1 MSVVHLVPGPGSHGV
16 VRHALTL
23 LAQPPLTGSPV
34 VRGRHLGSPPGLHPR
49 LAHLHVTDHLWGE
62 SPDAAA
68 AAVERVAQRCPVSL
82 TLHDLPQEGEGA
94 GRRARRA
101 AGYRRM
107 VAAARGVVVASEHER
122 ELLLACLDGG
132 PVPPVEVVPLPL
144 DAPDLSP
151 ARPPSSG
158 EVAVLGYLYPGK
170 GHLDVLDAMAGLPSS
185 TGFAALGAHSPG
197 HDDLVGTVVATA
209 RAQGR
214 VARVTGWLAD
224 AAMHDEARRVA
235 VPVVAPVHVSASG
248 SVGSWITAGRRPLAT
263 TNPYVAELARRCPG
277 AVTLVE
283 RDDLPAAIARALAD
297 PSSTWLEPSV
307 TIGPSTAEAAQ
318 TYADVLAGWAR

>member
-1 MSVVHLVPGPGSHGV
+1 MSVVHLVPGPDSHGV

-23 LAQPPLTGSPV
+23 LAQPALVSSPV
-34 VRGRHLGSPPGLHPR
+34 VRGRHLGSPGLRPR

-82 TLHDLPQEGEGA
+82 TLHDLPQPGEGVD
-94 GRRARRA
+94 RSARRA

-107 VAAARGVVVASEHER
+107 VAAARGVVVASEHEQA
-122 ELLLACLDGG
+122 LLADCLGSD
-132 PVPPVEVVPLPL
+132 PSPPVEVVPLPV
-144 DAPDLSP
+144 DPPDLSP
-151 ARPPSSG
+151 QRPPGSG

-170 GHLDVLDAMAGLPSS
+170 GHLDVLDAMSAVPAA

-197 HDDLVGTVVATA
+197 HDDLVDAVLAAA

-214 VARVTGWLAD
+214 DARVTGWLD
-224 AAMHDEARRVA
+224 DEAMHLEARRVA

-263 TNPYVAELARRCPG
+263 RNPYVDELARRCPG
-277 AVTLVE
+277 SLTVVEPAGLADAV
-283 RDDLPAAIARALAD
+283 AAALDD
-297 PSSTWLEPSV
+297 PSSTWLDPSV
-307 TIGPSTAEAAQ
+307 EVGPSTAETA
-318 TYADVLAGWAR
+318 TRYADVLSGWAR